1 MQPPSPQASMRVTAF
16 PPFARVAA
24 GALVALAGTS
34 LPLLLVLV
42 IVSRDPPLVL
52 GQLWFVTF
60 VFSITPALAAMLL
73 KRAYQAELTLDAD
86 GLVLAGRDRRIEV
99 PRESITALDPWR
111 VPLPGFGC
119 SIGLRSGR
127 TLPVTIAVA
136 DPRALESGLA
146 RAGLG
151 DLSAKLA
158 AHPVSVWGSSKAKW
172 GTHGWVYLFFKFPVF
187 GLLPG
192 GLLFYTHQWIAYGG
206 PLGQYYQSGLAAWLK
221 TLGVYWLTVV
231 LYMAFYAGVWR
242 GLTEGVCLAAAFL
255 APAHA
260 NLARSVME
268 RLSGVAYWLG
278 VPLFLALRYSD

>member
-1 MQPPSPQASMRVTAF
+1 MRVTAF

-24 GALVALAGTS
+24 GALVALAGAS

-60 VFSITPALAAMLL
+60 VFSITPALTAMLL
-73 KRAYQAELTLDAD
+73 KRAYRAGLTLEGD
-86 GLVLAGRDRRIEV
+86 GLALAGRDRRIEV
-99 PRESITALDPWR
+99 PFESITALEPWR
-111 VPLPGFGC
+111 IPLPGFGF

-127 TLPVTIAVA
+127 KLPVTIAVA
-136 DPRALESGLA
+136 DPAVLGSALA
-146 RAGLG
+146 QAGLG

-158 AHPVSVWGSSKAKW
+158 AHPISVWGSSKAKW
-172 GTHGWVYLFFKFPVF
+172 GTHGWVHLFLKFPVF

-206 PLGQYYQSGLAAWLK
+206 PLGQYYQSGLFAWLK
-221 TLGVYWLTVV
+221 TLGIYWLTVV

-242 GLTEGVCLAAAFL
+242 GLTEGVCLAAAFFT
-255 APAHA
+255 PAYA
-260 NLARSVME
+260 NLARTLME
-268 RLSGVAYWLG
+268 RLSGAAYWLG
-278 VPLFLALRYSD
+278 VPLLLALRYSD